1 MQILTHSIFDLDL
14 TQSIFLLATLL
25 AAIGLIIII
34 YSRNSEPIK
43 SRLFIL
49 ILLLVIGYLL
59 SHAFHFLIMH
69 SADVTVLDRSCH
81 SFLLMIIITI
91 TFFTWNF
98 PVPQR
103 IGFIRGL
110 SIILP
115 SIILLGFLWSGYFIE
130 ESHAHNFMFNV
141 RYSSTYPIFLLW
153 YAFLVAFNF
162 YWLFKK
168 YYSESDPNQR
178 KQILLLF
185 IGLIITNLASFIFGL
200 FLPWYLGFY
209 YLVEISPLSFLVG
222 VILFTTV
229 AVNRYDLFQR
239 SMKKIHSFS
248 ISKKII
254 LSSLILVPI
263 IILLIQIPLIR
274 FIFQPESNRELYRFF
289 AISVFGGL
297 IVSISIAFVIVKIIS
312 NPLNKLRDNALE
324 IEKGNYGIKI
334 DFSSSDE
341 FGELTKAFNHMSETL
356 QNNSTELKKKENR
369 ISLLLNA
376 FEESSAAIAIVDEDF
391 RIIESNP
398 QYSEIVGKERNEI
411 LNRSIIDIQF
421 NNDLTESFNIINN
434 ELHLYS
440 RFRGE
445 ISYNNKILLI
455 SVTPSTTGNKLNGFL
470 FVEVDIT
477 EQKKLEEQLVK
488 SEKLAALGKMAAVL
502 AHEIKTPLTSI
513 KMNADIFAE
522 ELQLNEAEKENLAI
536 IQTEINRLNN
546 LVKDVLQFSRQM
558 ELDYSVFNLFDLIED
573 IKSQLLNKLKTKS
586 ISLINSIHKIDLNAD
601 KHKLMQVFLNLIDN
615 SIEAVNKNGVIELA
629 SVIDEEED
637 KIKISVIDNGKG
649 IDPDTK
655 IFEPFFTTKSSGT
668 GLGLLIAQKI
678 IEQHKGTIRLAAS
691 NPGKTIFE
699 IVLPVSGFGNTI
711 RKNKFHKEENFE

>member
-25 AAIGLIIII
+25 AAVGLIIII
-34 YSRNSEPIK
+34 YSRNRESIK

-49 ILLLVIGYLL
+49 ILLLVIGYLI

-69 SADVTVLDRSCH
+69 SADVTILDRSCH
-81 SFLLMIIITI
+81 SFLLMIMVTI

-98 PVPQR
+98 PVPHK
-103 IGFIRGL
+103 IGLLRSL
-110 SIILP
+110 LIILP
-115 SIILLGFLWSGYFIE
+115 SVVLLGFLWSGYFIE
-130 ESHAHNFMFNV
+130 ESHAHNLMFDV
-141 RYSSTYPIFLLW
+141 SYSSTYPIFLLW

-168 YYSESDPNQR
+168 YYGESDPTQH

-229 AVNRYDLFQR
+229 AVNRYDMFQY
-239 SMKKIHSFS
+239 SMKRIHSFS

-263 IILLIQIPLIR
+263 IILLVQIPLIR

-312 NPLNKLRDNALE
+312 NPLNKLKNNAIE
-324 IEKGNYGIKI
+324 IEKGNYGTKI

-356 QNNSTELKKKENR
+356 QNNSAELKKRENR

-398 QYSEIVGKERNEI
+398 QFSVIVGKDRSEI
-411 LNRSIIDIQF
+411 LNKSIVDVQF
-421 NNDLTESFNIINN
+421 KNDLNEYFNMIKN
-434 ELHLYS
+434 ELQLYS
-440 RFRGE
+440 KFRGE
-445 ISYNNKILLI
+445 INYDKKVLLMY
-455 SVTPSTTGNKLNGFL
+455 VTPSSTGNKFNGFL
-470 FVEVDIT
+470 FIEVDIT

-502 AHEIKTPLTSI
+502 AHEVKTPLTSI
-513 KMNADIFAE
+513 KMNADIIAE

-558 ELDYSVFNLFDLIED
+558 ELDYSVFNLFELID
-573 IKSQLLNKLKTKS
+573 NIKSQLLNKLKTKS
-586 ISLINSIHKIDLNAD
+586 ISFINNVDKIELNAD

-615 SIEAVNKNGVIELA
+615 SIEAVNSNGRIEST
-629 SVIDEEED
+629 SVINEEQNN
-637 KIKISVIDNGKG
+637 IKILVIDNGNG
-649 IDPDTK
+649 ISADTK

-678 IEQHKGTIRLAAS
+678 IEQHKGTIRLVS
-691 NPGKTIFE
+691 SEPGKTIFE
-699 IVLPVSGFGNTI
+699 IIIPINGSRNIGRTSKLQ
-711 RKNKFHKEENFE
+711 KEENFE